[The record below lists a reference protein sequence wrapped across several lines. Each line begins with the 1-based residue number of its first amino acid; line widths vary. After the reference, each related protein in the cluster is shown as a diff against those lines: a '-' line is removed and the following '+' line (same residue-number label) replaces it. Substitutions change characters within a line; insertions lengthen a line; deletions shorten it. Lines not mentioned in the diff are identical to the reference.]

1 MGAFP
6 DDPHIAFQR
15 VPAQIAQRTIES
27 TCFEVTT
34 VGEIFG
40 DSGCQTWVLSKMASR
55 PRKARLL
62 PKRTRA
68 EPLPPLDHQTQLSC
82 VNSAE
87 RDLARESCQTARL
100 AAD

>member
-6 DDPHIAFQR
+6 NDPHIAFQR

-27 TCFEVTT
+27 TCFEETT
-34 VGEIFG
+34 VGEILG
-40 DSGCQTWVLSKMASR
+40 DSGCQAWYLSRMASR

-62 PKRTRA
+62 PKRTRP
-68 EPLPPLDHQTQLSC
+68 EPLVRLDHRTQLIC

-100 AAD
+100 AAG